1 MLRALFKSVGK
12 PSLGVVFAL
21 FLLALG
27 LRLFFLFFVAGL
39 EYCGWYHDSYHHWQ
53 IAYYTLHVGLKQNP
67 PRMWD
72 LSGQEYFWGLLPT
85 LTESFLLWIFNTTSI
100 VPFRVFNSVMG
111 SLSVCLIYLLG
122 KKYFDEKTGLF
133 SSLLV
138 AFCPILWEVDTSG
151 MLDPMGVTCLL
162 LALFVY
168 DRRPFTAGLFLGL
181 ASLSHIEFWFLAL
194 GVMGC
199 YIAFEKSGTKF
210 VPAVLGWLV
219 PMAPYF
225 YFLYTRTETHDPLY
239 ALRYNYL
246 ASIAG
251 EWLDVSLPLEAQIW
265 PRAVAVGF
273 LILSLA
279 VLLYLLKRR
288 PREYIIHAFFWGFIT
303 MQGVIFGLTA
313 YIVPYLA
320 MGQVPRLL
328 IDRLFA
334 LNYYYIS
341 LWTALFLRR
350 LPLRLKVLSP
360 RLSFRSISLQRDYIF
375 LLLTILIYLLSLPFV
390 TQQYFNTVYS
400 SPYEKQV
407 RTADWIALNY
417 EGGSVIS
424 SLVIMNYRLIN
435 RGIPYAKVFG
445 SLYSP
450 RYYGSKNI
458 TDSYIWLKNLNAT
471 WIITDKNILENF
483 PFLESYPA
491 HYPPFHMENGIRP
504 PEYEYVYYVNKNELT
519 SLLSERKD

>member
-1 MLRALFKSVGK
+1 MFFKGVSKAGFR
-12 PSLGVVFAL
+12 VVFAL

-27 LRLFFLFFVAGL
+27 LRLLFLFFVAGL

-72 LSGQEYFWGLLPT
+72 LNGQEYFWGLLPT
-85 LTESFLLWIFNTTSI
+85 LTESLLLWVFNTASI

-122 KKYFDEKTGLF
+122 RKYFDRQIGLF
-133 SSLLV
+133 SALLA

-162 LALFVY
+162 LALLLY
-168 DRRPFTAGLFLGL
+168 DKGPFAAGLFLGL

-199 YIAFEKSGTKF
+199 YIVFEKSGTDF

-225 YFLYTRTETHDPLY
+225 YFLYTRTETHDLLY

-246 ASIAG
+246 ASVTG
-251 EWLDVSLPLEAQIW
+251 EWLDISLPLEAQIW
-265 PRAVAVGF
+265 PRSVAVGF

-279 VLLYLLKRR
+279 VLLYLLRRR
-288 PREYIIHAFFWGFIT
+288 PRDYIIHSFFWGFIA

-341 LWTALFLRR
+341 LLTALTLRR
-350 LPLRLKVLSP
+350 FSLKLKFSSM
-360 RLSFRSISLQRDYIF
+360 RLSFRSISLQRDYLF
-375 LLLTILIYLLSLPFV
+375 LLLTILVYLLSLPFV

-407 RTADWIALNY
+407 RTADWITLNY
-417 EGGSVIS
+417 EGGSVVS

-435 RGIPYAKVFG
+435 RGVPYAKVFG

-450 RYYGSKNI
+450 RYYGSENT
-458 TDSYIWLKNLNAT
+458 TDSYLWLKNLNAT
-471 WIITDKNILENF
+471 WVIVDKNIIENF
-483 PFLESYPA
+483 PFLKNYPV
-491 HYPPFHMENGIRP
+491 HHPPFHAVDQVKP
-504 PEYEYVYYVNKNELT
+504 PEYEFLYYVNKTELA
-519 SLLSERKD
+519 SVLSEEKG

>member
-1 MLRALFKSVGK
+1 VGK
-12 PSLGVVFAL
+12 AGFRVF
-21 FLLALG
+21 LA
-27 LRLFFLFFVAGL
+27 LFFLALDLRLLFLVLVAGL

-72 LSGQEYFWGLLPT
+72 LNGQEYFWGLLPT
-85 LTESFLLWIFNTTSI
+85 LTESFLLWVFNTASI
-100 VPFRVFNSVMG
+100 VPFRIFNFVMG
-111 SLSVCLIYLLG
+111 SLSVCLVYLLG
-122 KKYFDEKTGLF
+122 KKYFDKQIGLF
-133 SSLLV
+133 SALLA

-162 LALFVY
+162 LALLLY
-168 DRRPFTAGLFLGL
+168 DKGPFTAGLFLGL

-199 YIAFEKSGTKF
+199 YIAFEKSGTDF

-246 ASIAG
+246 ASVAG

-265 PRAVAVGF
+265 PRSAAVGF

-279 VLLYLLKRR
+279 VLLYLLRRR
-288 PREYIIHAFFWGFIT
+288 PRDYIIHAFFWGFMA

-341 LWTALFLRR
+341 LMTALILRR
-350 LPLRLKVLSP
+350 LSLMLKALSP
-360 RLSFRSISLQRDYIF
+360 RLSFHFISFQMDHVF
-375 LLLTILIYLLSLPFV
+375 LLLTILVYLLSLPFV
-390 TQQYFNTVYS
+390 TQQYFNTVYF

-424 SLVIMNYRLIN
+424 SLVILNYRLIN
-435 RGIPYAKVFG
+435 RGVLYTAISG

-450 RYYGSKNI
+450 LYYGSKNI
-458 TDSYIWLKNLNAT
+458 TDSYLWLKNLNVT
-471 WIITDKNILENF
+471 WVIVDQNIIENF
-483 PFLESYPA
+483 PFLKSYPV
-491 HYPPFHMENGIRP
+491 HYPPFHMKNGIRSP
-504 PEYEYVYYVNKNELT
+504 GYEYVYYVNQTELA
-519 SLLSERKD
+519 SFLGEGKS